1 MELFEKY
8 QNQRENDFRLVLTQ
22 ALLLLWLFVSLI
34 HRYTGKHGKKGTL
47 ATVVRKN
54 GSAQAFWPNGSN
66 IAISIDVEP
75 GTTGNAGTG
84 SGGSEGSEGSEG
96 LPGYRTFVSGGPGG
110 TMVLSLDPNGYGS
123 INRLSG
129 KTLVCFNGKGVCV
142 LVYGGDGCTCY
153 GYGCTCFLWFLYFV
167 VLVVLRVVSNCL
179 LFACSAGHHKG
190 GHLLTKEGLIMK
202 QWNSKGVITLPNG
215 EKTTLNSTNGTNVIG
230 IRLEEKGRLVA
241 KMTVHEQVEGDED
254 RPHPV
259 ELEIVFKCKNIAQ
272 SFKHG
277 RNAMV

>member
-1 MELFEKY
+1 MSNL
-8 QNQRENDFRLVLTQ
+8 
-22 ALLLLWLFVSLI
+22 ALLEMLALGVRNVRETREARDYRVTVRLCLGVLVEQWCC
-34 HRYTGKHGKKGTL
+34 RWTL
-47 ATVVRKN
+47 MVTVR
-54 GSAQAFWPNGSN
+54 
-66 IAISIDVEP
+66 SIDFL
-75 GTTGNAGTG
+75 GKLW
-84 SGGSEGSEGSEG
+84 S
-96 LPGYRTFVSGGPGG
+96 VS
-110 TMVLSLDPNGYGS
+110 MVRECVYLFMA
-123 INRLSG
+123 
-129 KTLVCFNGKGVCV
+129 VMGVLAMVMGV
-142 LVYGGDGCTCY
+142 LVFCGSCTLL
-153 GYGCTCFLWFLYFV
+153 CF
-167 VLVVLRVVSNCL
+167 VVLRVVSNCL

>member
-1 MELFEKY
+1 
-8 QNQRENDFRLVLTQ
+8 
-22 ALLLLWLFVSLI
+22 
-34 HRYTGKHGKKGTL
+34 
-47 ATVVRKN
+47 VVRKN

-75 GTTGNAGTG
+75 GNTGNAGTGSG

-142 LVYGGDGCTCY
+142 LVLAVMGVLAMVMGVHVFCGSCTLLC
-153 GYGCTCFLWFLYFV
+153 FV
-167 VLVVLRVVSNCL
+167 VLRGVSNCL
-179 LFACSAGHHKG
+179 LFVCSAGHHKG

-272 SFKHG
+272 SFRHG